1 MLQEAGSAGIR
12 DRARIKKSE
21 HSFTNCVLMMY
32 LYCAF
37 QIMKLLHNLYAMLYQ
52 PTYSRIIPLFIYKLV
67 LGAHYLPGCEQS
79 EVPAL
84 VG

>member
-1 MLQEAGSAGIR
+1 MT
-12 DRARIKKSE
+12 
-21 HSFTNCVLMMY
+21 H

-37 QIMKLLHNLYAMLYQ
+37 QIIKPLHNLYYQ
-52 PTYSRIIPLFIYKLV
+52 PSYSRILPLFIYKLI
-67 LGAHYLPGCEQS
+67 LGAQYLPGCEQS